1 MVYGKLD
8 VGAKE
13 QTKDSEVRRT
23 FETFTVLEIVWAAF
37 AMTLLA
43 LGFVAAGSAQAGLFQ
58 PWTLAVGGLLCCMLG
73 WGVWRVLGSLRGRTP
88 RREILFLAVS
98 LGAGLL
104 LYCWPAEH
112 FLQLGDSSIYPNT
125 AATLLRSGGLVYHF
139 DPLDGLTAQQKQL
152 FYVPADKQFATTK
165 IDSYEGLLY
174 EAYYVMDPEQNTIV
188 ASRPALTVAWMGMLG
203 MLGGERAMLY
213 VAPLFGA
220 ASLVMAYFVGKRV
233 FETGTGALAAVWLLV
248 SFPQLHFSRTPYAEA
263 VGQFFVLTFLYAVV
277 AYLQTRRLLFVP
289 MGIAALTAAFSARI
303 DSILA
308 LATLFL
314 FMAFLA
320 DRRDWRGLG
329 VSVACLAVAA
339 GYTIW
344 TVNRPYVGATAE
356 LMLFGQ
362 LRFLQQL
369 MPYAVPLG
377 LGALAGFALFVT
389 LRHFVSSPPWLQRT
403 IRWGLSLAIVLGVG
417 YALYLRP
424 LTPEYTLLGGQV
436 VPTYNEELMAV
447 AAEYVSPLLLW
458 LAALGAILIL
468 QRRRIPSEQV
478 LFLVFVLSFGAIFFW
493 KYTTARVF
501 PVALRRWMPEVF
513 PGLCLL
519 GAFAVS
525 WLGRR
530 PRLRWGAT
538 AIAGLTAALMMAVS
552 APYWFHVG
560 AQGALELVETLA
572 ERMPSDAVI
581 LLEPEQ
587 DNAVAGWLAAP
598 LWSIEQRDA
607 LLLNSG
613 ELDGT
618 LLDETV
624 CGWQRQG
631 RDVYIIALNDPETWW
646 PGEFSGHEE
655 DQVVW
660 DSSIIGQSLHFPPY
674 VWRFAFTFSVYE
686 WDGAY
691 CPSF

>member
-1 MVYGKLD
+1 
-8 VGAKE
+8 
-13 QTKDSEVRRT
+13 
-23 FETFTVLEIVWAAF
+23 
-37 AMTLLA
+37 
-43 LGFVAAGSAQAGLFQ
+43 
-58 PWTLAVGGLLCCMLG
+58 
-73 WGVWRVLGSLRGRTP
+73 
-88 RREILFLAVS
+88 
-98 LGAGLL
+98 
-104 LYCWPAEH
+104 
-112 FLQLGDSSIYPNT
+112 PNT
-125 AATLLRSGGLVYHF
+125 AAMLLRSGGLTYHHE
-139 DPLDGLTAQQKQL
+139 PLDGLTIQQKQL
-152 FYVPADKQFATTK
+152 FYVPADRQFTTTE

-174 EAYYVMDPEQNTIV
+174 DAYYVMDPEQSTIV
-188 ASRPALTVAWMGMLG
+188 ASRPALTIAWMGMLG

-213 VAPLFGA
+213 VTPFFGA
-220 ASLVMAYFVGKRV
+220 ASLVIAYFVGKRV
-233 FETGTGALAAVWLLV
+233 FDSGTGALAAVWLLV
-248 SFPQLHFSRTPYAEA
+248 SFPQLHFSRTPYAET
-263 VGQFFVLTFLYAVV
+263 VGQFFVLTFLYAVA
-277 AYLQTRRLLFVP
+277 AYVQTRRLLFVP
-289 MGIAALTAAFSARI
+289 MSLAALTAAFSARI

-314 FMAFLA
+314 FMVFLA
-320 DRRDWRGLG
+320 ARRDWRGLG
-329 VSVACLAVAA
+329 ASVACMTVAA
-339 GYTIW
+339 GFTMW

-362 LRFLQQL
+362 LRSLQQL

-377 LGALAGFALFVT
+377 ICALAGLALFVT
-389 LRHFVSSPPWLQRT
+389 LRRFVSSPPWLQRT
-403 IRWGLSLAIVLGVG
+403 IRWGLSVAIVLGVG

-424 LTPEYTLLGGQV
+424 LIPEYTQLGGQV

-468 QRRRIPSEQV
+468 QRRRIPPEQV
-478 LFLVFVLSFGAIFFW
+478 LFLVFVLSFGAILFW

-519 GAFAVS
+519 GAFAVR
-525 WLGRR
+525 WLAQR

-538 AIAGLTAALMMAVS
+538 AIAGLTAALIMAVS
-552 APYWFHVG
+552 APYWFHLG

-572 ERMPSDAVI
+572 ERIPSDAVI

-655 DQVVW
+655 DQAVW

-686 WDGAY
+686 WDGIS